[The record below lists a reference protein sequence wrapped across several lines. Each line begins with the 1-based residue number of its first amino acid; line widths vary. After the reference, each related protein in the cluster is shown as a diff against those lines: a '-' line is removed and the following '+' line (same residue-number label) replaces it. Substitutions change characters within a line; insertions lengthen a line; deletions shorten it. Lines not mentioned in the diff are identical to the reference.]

1 MSLANKKIVFL
12 FPGQGAQYENMGS
25 ELIENNPVYAA
36 AKEVLSEEVFE
47 VIREGKKEALEKTK
61 YCQPAIFLNSLALY
75 FEFKKAITGYDMA
88 DGTDVDAVFK
98 SPLSDVPATMIGL
111 SLGEYTAL
119 CAGGKISLSQAI
131 ELVNTR
137 GNIMSKG
144 VQGKGAMIAI
154 MRPNLDLLKDIVE
167 ETVKNVDSDEVIAIC
182 NYNSPQQVVVG
193 GTFKAL
199 DEFERLCVEKGVKKI
214 VRINV
219 EGPFHT
225 EVLKESAEEFENFLK
240 NVEYLPSD
248 FRIYSN
254 VDGNVYGDEMNK
266 AQIVQKLKRQMFS
279 PVRFQECVQEAIK
292 CGYDTFVEIGAGKTL
307 SSFVKKIDKT
317 VEVLN
322 VEKLEDV
329 ECVLA
334 KLNSQA

>member
-1 MSLANKKIVFL
+1 MSLEDRKIVFL

-98 SPLSDVPATMIGL
+98 SPLSDVPAAMIGL

-144 VQGKGAMIAI
+144 VQGKGAMIAV
-154 MRPNLDLLKDIVE
+154 MRPNLDLLKDIIE

-266 AQIVQKLKRQMFS
+266 AQIVQKLKCQMFS
-279 PVRFQECVQEAIK
+279 SVRFQECVQEAIK